1 MIETIKQ
8 ETVNVLT
15 DILLI
20 GVEELVPRPVFE
32 GKTVSRKF
40 CLQLVRNYQ
49 QDRKELFPEAAEECK
64 IAYQEISDMADR
76 EFELLY
82 QELLTVQV

>member
-1 MIETIKQ
+1 MIEMIKQ

-15 DILLI
+15 DALLI
-20 GVEELVPRPVFE
+20 GVEDNSPRPAFE
-32 GKTVSRKF
+32 GRSVSRRF

-82 QELLTVQV
+82 QELLTVRV

>member
-32 GKTVSRKF
+32 GKTMSRKY
-40 CLQLVRNYQ
+40 CLQLMRDYQ
-49 QDRKELFPEAAEECK
+49 QDRQEIFPEAVAECK
-64 IAYQEISDMADR
+64 VAYQEISELSNR
-76 EFELLY
+76 GFEVLY
-82 QELLTVQV
+82 QELLTVRV